1 MTKMVMMRSQ
11 LINDKDGGA
20 GMTTEKMKELLS
32 AKDEK
37 ITVEYKSCTN
47 EISESVYETVSS
59 FSNRYGG
66 WIIMGIKNGGIP
78 IGVNRNAAKDMK
90 RNFVTQLNNT
100 NKMSPTLYLTI
111 EEFEYKGK
119 LLLWTYVPPAST
131 VVKCSGRVYD
141 RNDEGD
147 LDITD
152 SPIQMENMYA
162 RKTGAFSENK
172 LFPYATE
179 DDLRMDLMPKVRRLV
194 ENKNSRHEWLEMTD
208 HEIMISAGLYEK
220 NLVTGEKGY
229 NLAAIMLFGKDD
241 VIRSCVSGYVTDAI
255 YRVENVDRYD
265 DRLLI
270 RTNLIESY
278 DRLMEF
284 IAKHTSDKFCLV
296 DNVNTSIRDVIAR
309 EVVSNILVHRDFSS
323 AYPAKIIIE
332 KDWLRTENWC
342 RPRRQGNILSDEFT
356 PYPKNPLIANF
367 FTIMGRSDTLGS
379 GVKNL
384 YKYTPIYSGG
394 GNPELYEADI
404 FKISIPLTEKAVS
417 EVKLE
422 SEMTEREQL
431 VYDMIC
437 KNPKISIDDIAAN
450 LDVTRRTVLRD
461 VQEIKKKIFLVYDK
475 KEAVWKLK

>member
-1 MTKMVMMRSQ
+1 
-11 LINDKDGGA
+11 
-20 GMTTEKMKELLS
+20 MTTEKMKELLS

-37 ITVEYKSCTN
+37 ITIEYKLCTN

-66 WIIMGIKNGGIP
+66 WIIMGVQDGGIP

-90 RNFVTQLNNT
+90 RNFISQLNNT
-100 NKMSPTLYLTI
+100 NKMSPTLYIEI
-111 EEFEYKGK
+111 EEFEYQDK
-119 LLLWTYVPPAST
+119 LLLWTYVPPASM
-131 VVKCSGRVYD
+131 VIRCSGRVYD

-147 LDITD
+147 FDITD

-179 DDLRMDLMPKVRRLV
+179 DDLRMDLMPRVRRLI
-194 ENKNSRHEWLEMTD
+194 ENKNAQHEWLKMSD

-229 NLAAIMLFGKDD
+229 NLAAIMLFGKDE

-265 DRLLI
+265 DRLQVN
-270 RTNLIESY
+270 TNLIESY
-278 DRLMEF
+278 DKLMEF
-284 IAKHTSDKFCLV
+284 VAKHTSDKFCLI
-296 DNVNTSIRDVIAR
+296 DNVSTSIRDVIAR

-323 AYPAKIIIE
+323 AYPAKLIIE

-342 RPRRQGNILSDEFT
+342 RPRRQGNILCDEFT

-367 FTIMGRSDTLGS
+367 FTAIGRSDTIGS

-394 GNPELYEADI
+394 GNPELYEADV
-404 FKISIPLTEKAVS
+404 FRISIPLTKEAVKQ
-417 EVKLE
+417 V
-422 SEMTEREQL
+422 EMETELTEREQ
-431 VYDMIC
+431 MIYAMISE
-437 KNPKISIDDIAAN
+437 NQKISVDDIAAK

-461 VQEIKKKIFLVYDK
+461 VQEIKKKVFLMYDK
-475 KEAVWKLK
+475 KEALWKLK

>member
-1 MTKMVMMRSQ
+1 MTV
-11 LINDKDGGA
+11 
-20 GMTTEKMKELLS
+20 EKMKELLS

-37 ITVEYKSCTN
+37 ITIEYKSCVN
-47 EISESVYETVSS
+47 EISDSVYETVSS

-66 WIIMGIKNGGIP
+66 WIIMGVKDGGIP
-78 IGVNRNAAKDMK
+78 VGVNRNMAKDMK
-90 RNFVTQLNNT
+90 RNFVAQLNNT
-100 NKMSPTLYLTI
+100 NKMSPTLYVEI
-111 EEFEYKGK
+111 EEFEYEGK
-119 LLLWTYVPPAST
+119 LLLWTYVPAAST
-131 VVKCSGRVYD
+131 VIRCSGRVYD
-141 RNDEGD
+141 RNNEGD
-147 LDITD
+147 FDITD

-179 DDLRMDLMPKVRRLV
+179 DDLRMDLMPRVRRLI
-194 ENKNSRHEWLEMTD
+194 ENKNAQHEWLNMTD
-208 HEIMISAGLYEK
+208 HEIMVSAGLYEK

-229 NLAAIMLFGKDD
+229 NLAAIMLFGKDE

-255 YRVENVDRYD
+255 YRVENMDRYD
-265 DRLLI
+265 DRLQVS
-270 RTNLIESY
+270 TNLIESY

-284 IAKHTSDKFCLV
+284 VAKHTSDKFCLIN
-296 DNVNTSIRDVIAR
+296 NVSTSIRDVIAR

-323 AYPAKIIIE
+323 AYPAKLIIE

-367 FTIMGRSDTLGS
+367 FTVIGRSDTIGS

-394 GNPELYEADI
+394 GKPELYEADVFRI
-404 FKISIPLTEKAVS
+404 AIPLTKDAV
-417 EVKLE
+417 EVVKTQTE
-422 SEMTEREQL
+422 FTEREQL
-431 VYDMIC
+431 IYDMIC
-437 KNPKISIDDIAAN
+437 EDQKISIDEIAAK
-450 LDVTRRTVLRD
+450 LEVTRRTILRD
-461 VQEIKKKIFLVYDK
+461 IQEIKKKVFLMYNK

>member
-1 MTKMVMMRSQ
+1 
-11 LINDKDGGA
+11 
-20 GMTTEKMKELLS
+20 MTTEKMKELLS

-37 ITVEYKSCTN
+37 ITIEYKSCTN

-66 WIIMGIKNGGIP
+66 WIIMGVCDGGIP
-78 IGVNRNAAKDMK
+78 IGVNRNAVKDMK
-90 RNFVTQLNNT
+90 RNFVSQLNNT
-100 NKMSPTLYLTI
+100 NKMSPTLYLPI
-111 EEFEYKGK
+111 EEFEYEGK
-119 LLLWTYVPPAST
+119 ILLWTYVTPTST
-131 VVKCSGRVYD
+131 VIRCAGRVYD
-141 RNDEGD
+141 RNNEGD
-147 LDITD
+147 FDITD

-179 DDLRMDLMPKVRRLV
+179 DDLHMELMPTVRRLI
-194 ENKNSRHEWLEMTD
+194 ENKNAQHEWLKMTD

-220 NLVTGEKGY
+220 NLVTGEEGY

-255 YRVENVDRYD
+255 YRVENMDRYD
-265 DRLLI
+265 DRLQVS
-270 RTNLIESY
+270 TNLIESY

-284 IAKHTSDKFCLV
+284 IAKHTSDKFCLIN
-296 DNVNTSIRDVIAR
+296 NVSTSIRDVIAR

-323 AYPAKIIIE
+323 AYPAKLIIE
-332 KDWLRTENWC
+332 SDWLRTENWC
-342 RPRRQGNILSDEFT
+342 RPRRQGKILSDEFT

-367 FTIMGRSDTLGS
+367 FTALGRSDTIGS

-394 GNPELYEADI
+394 GNPELYEADVFRI
-404 FKISIPLTEKAVS
+404 TIPLTKEATRQ
-417 EVKLE
+417 VKMETEL
-422 SEMTEREQL
+422 TEREQL
-431 VYDMIC
+431 IYNMISE
-437 KNPKISIDDIAAN
+437 NQKISVENIAAK

-461 VQEIKKKIFLVYDK
+461 VQEIKKKVFLLYDK
-475 KEAVWKLK
+475 KEALWKLK